1 MQPDAT
7 GWKIL
12 SEDVHAFARFL
23 LAKRVVA
30 LPDLD
35 RAYLYMQEHNPRLGE
50 LAQQY
55 GLLSPTEVDQVLEH
69 QAVSGSPFG
78 QAAMETGLL
87 GEDALEDLLREQSNV
102 VLHLGHALFALGV
115 LTADQMVREMVAF
128 DRNPRQGVTE
138 GFAGPS
144 IEDSDIR
151 HADLGDDE
159 RRQDRAA

>member
-1 MQPDAT
+1 MQPDGT

-87 GEDALEDLLREQSNV
+87 SEDALEDLLREQSNV
-102 VLHLGHALFALGV
+102 VLHLGHALFALGA
-115 LTADQMVREMVAF
+115 LTADQMVQEMVAF
-128 DRNPRQGVTE
+128 DRNPQQGT
-138 GFAGPS
+138 AGEFTAHS
-144 IEDSDIR
+144 IDDSDIPA
-151 HADLGDDE
+151 ADLSEEDQP
-159 RRQDRAA
+159 RDRAA